1 MSRFFE
7 LQMFPAILIG
17 IMALTSIGT
26 GIAVLVIGFEGTTRI
41 VGVIPLVA
49 GALMA
54 WIGTAWA
61 MDV

>member
-1 MSRFFE
+1 
-7 LQMFPAILIG
+7 MFPAILIG

-26 GIAVLVIGFEGTTRI
+26 GIAVLVIGFEGRTTRI